1 MNQMALPLGWP
12 AAERQEDFIVA
23 ESNARAVRHLEHWG
37 TWPVMATILAGPRKS
52 GRSLLGRLF
61 AAKSGGRVI
70 DDADRKPEEEL
81 FHAWNAAQDA
91 HRPLLI
97 VADQAPPAWK
107 IKLPDLRTRLA
118 ATPVI
123 TLGDP
128 DDALAAGLIEKLL
141 LQRNL
146 QVPPGLVP
154 WLVPRI
160 ERTHVGIIQAV
171 DALDE
176 AALAKRVRISVKL
189 ARDTFGV
196 KQEDLF

>member
-12 AAERQEDFIVA
+12 ADERQEDFIVS

-37 TWPVMATILAGPRKS
+37 TWPVMATILTGPRKS

-61 AAKSGGRVI
+61 ARKSGGRLI
-70 DDADRKPEEEL
+70 DDGDLRPEEDI
-81 FHAWNAAQDA
+81 FHAWNAAQEA

-97 VADQAPPAWK
+97 VADEPPPAWK
-107 IKLPDLRTRLA
+107 VTLPDLKTRLC
-118 ATPVI
+118 ATPVV
-123 TLGDP
+123 TLSDP
-128 DDALAAGLIEKLL
+128 DDALAARLIEKLL

-146 QVPPGLVP
+146 QVPPDLVP

-160 ERTHVGIIQAV
+160 ERTHIGILQAV

-176 AALAKRVRISVKL
+176 AALAKRVRLSVKL
-189 ARDTFGV
+189 ARDTFGAR
-196 KQEDLF
+196 QEDLF

>member
-1 MNQMALPLGWP
+1 MALPLGWP
-12 AAERQEDFIVA
+12 ADERQEDFIVG
-23 ESNARAVRHLEHWG
+23 ESNARAVKHLEHWG
-37 TWPVMATILAGPRKS
+37 TWPVMATLLVGPRKS

-61 AAKSGGRVI
+61 AKKSGGRLI
-70 DDADRKPEEEL
+70 DDADRRPEEEL
-81 FHAWNAAQDA
+81 FHAWNAAQES

-97 VADQAPPAWK
+97 VADEAPPAWK
-107 IKLPDLRTRLA
+107 IRLPDLKTRLS

-123 TLGDP
+123 GLADP

-154 WLVPRI
+154 WLMPRI
-160 ERTHVGIIQAV
+160 ERTHIGIIQAV

-176 AALAKRVRISVKL
+176 AALAKHVRLSVKL
-189 ARDTFGV
+189 ARDTFAPR
-196 KQEDLF
+196 QEDLF

>member
-1 MNQMALPLGWP
+1 MSQMALPLGWP
-12 AAERQEDFIVA
+12 ADERQEDFIVG
-23 ESNARAVRHLEHWG
+23 ESNARAVKHLEHWG
-37 TWPVMATILAGPRKS
+37 TWPVMATLLVGPRKS

-61 AAKSGGRVI
+61 ARKSGGRLI
-70 DDADRKPEEEL
+70 DDADRRPEEEL
-81 FHAWNAAQDA
+81 FHAWNAAQES

-97 VADQAPPAWK
+97 VADEAPPAWK
-107 IKLPDLRTRLA
+107 VRLPDLRTRLS

-123 TLGDP
+123 SLGDP
-128 DDALAAGLIEKLL
+128 DDELAAGLIEKLL

-160 ERTHVGIIQAV
+160 ERTHIGIIQAV

-176 AALAKRVRISVKL
+176 AALARQVRLSIKL
-189 ARDTFGV
+189 ARDTFGA

>member
-12 AAERQEDFIVA
+12 ADERQEDFIVG
-23 ESNARAVRHLEHWG
+23 ESNARAVKHLEHWG
-37 TWPVMATILAGPRKS
+37 TWPVMATLLVGPRKS

-61 AAKSGGRVI
+61 ARKSGGRLI
-70 DDADRKPEEEL
+70 DDADRRPEEEL
-81 FHAWNAAQDA
+81 FHAWNGAQES
-91 HRPLLI
+91 HKPLLV
-97 VADQAPPAWK
+97 VADQPPPAWK
-107 IKLPDLRTRLA
+107 IRLPDLKTRLS

-123 TLGDP
+123 ALGDP
-128 DDALAAGLIEKLL
+128 DDALAARLIEKLL

-160 ERTHVGIIQAV
+160 ERTHIGIIQAV

-176 AALAKRVRISVKL
+176 AALAKRVRLSIKL
-189 ARDTFGV
+189 ARDTFAA

>member
-12 AAERQEDFIVA
+12 ADERQEDFIVS

-37 TWPVMATILAGPRKS
+37 TWPVMATILTGPRKS

-61 AAKSGGRVI
+61 AGKSGGRLI
-70 DDADRKPEEEL
+70 DDADLRTEEDI
-81 FHAWNAAQDA
+81 FHAWNAAQES
-91 HRPLLI
+91 HKPLLI
-97 VADQAPPAWK
+97 VANDAPPAWRVR
-107 IKLPDLRTRLA
+107 LPDLKTRLS
-118 ATPVI
+118 ATPVV

-154 WLVPRI
+154 WLMPRI
-160 ERTHVGIIQAV
+160 ERTHIGIIQAV
-171 DALDE
+171 DTLDE
-176 AALAKRVRISVKL
+176 AALAKRVRLSVKL
-189 ARDTFGV
+189 ARDTFGA

>member
-12 AAERQEDFIVA
+12 ADERQEDFIVSD
-23 ESNARAVRHLEHWG
+23 SNARAVRHLDHWG
-37 TWPVMATILAGPRKS
+37 AWPVMATILTGPRKS

-61 AAKSGGRVI
+61 ARKSSGQLI
-70 DDADRKPEEEL
+70 DDAERRPEEEL
-81 FHAWNAAQDA
+81 FHAWNAAQEA

-97 VADQAPPAWK
+97 VADRAPPAWK
-107 IKLPDLRTRLA
+107 IRLPDLKTRLS

-123 TLGDP
+123 TLDDP

-160 ERTHVGIIQAV
+160 ERTHIAILQAV

-176 AALAKRVRISVKL
+176 AALARRVRLTVKL
-189 ARDTFGV
+189 ARHMFGAR
-196 KQEDLF
+196 QENLF

>member
-1 MNQMALPLGWP
+1 MSQIALPLGWP
-12 AAERQEDFIVA
+12 ADERQEDFIVTD
-23 ESNARAVRHLEHWG
+23 SNGRAVRHLEHWG
-37 TWPVMATILAGPRKS
+37 TWPVMATILTGPRKS

-61 AAKSGGRVI
+61 ARKSGGRLF
-70 DDADRKPEEEL
+70 DDADQRNEEEL
-81 FHAWNAAQDA
+81 FHAWNAAQEA
-91 HRPLLI
+91 HKPLLI
-97 VADQAPPAWK
+97 VADAAPPAWK
-107 IKLPDLRTRLA
+107 VRLPDLKTRLG

-123 TLGDP
+123 ALADP
-128 DDALAAGLIEKLL
+128 DDDLAAGLIEKLL

-176 AALAKRVRISVKL
+176 AALAKRVRLSVKL
-189 ARDTFGV
+189 ARDTFGA

>member
-12 AAERQEDFIVA
+12 ADERQEDFIVSD
-23 ESNARAVRHLEHWG
+23 SNARAVRHLEHWG
-37 TWPVMATILAGPRKS
+37 AWPVMATILTGPRKS

-61 AAKSGGRVI
+61 ARKSGGKLI
-70 DDADRKPEEEL
+70 DDAERRPEEDL
-81 FHAWNAAQDA
+81 FHAWNAAQEE
-91 HRPLLI
+91 RKPLLI
-97 VADQAPPAWK
+97 VADEAPPVWK
-107 IKLPDLRTRLA
+107 IRLPDLKTRLS
-118 ATPVI
+118 ATPVVS
-123 TLGDP
+123 LGDP

-154 WLVPRI
+154 WLMPRI

-176 AALAKRVRISVKL
+176 AALAKRVRLSVRL
-189 ARDTFGV
+189 ARDTFAP

>member
-1 MNQMALPLGWP
+1 MNQIALPLGWP
-12 AAERQEDFIVA
+12 ADERQEDFIVSD
-23 ESNARAVRHLEHWG
+23 SNARAVRHLEHWG
-37 TWPVMATILAGPRKS
+37 TWPVMATILSGPRKS

-61 AAKSGGRVI
+61 ARKSGGRVI

-81 FHAWNAAQDA
+81 FHAWNAAQEA
-91 HRPLLI
+91 HRPLLL
-97 VADQAPPAWK
+97 VADEAPPAWK
-107 IKLPDLRTRLA
+107 VRLPDLRTRLS

-123 TLGDP
+123 SLGDP
-128 DDALAAGLIEKLL
+128 DDVLAAGLIEKLL

-146 QVPPGLVP
+146 QVPPGLVA
-154 WLVPRI
+154 WLTPRI

>member
-12 AAERQEDFIVA
+12 ADERQEDFIVA
-23 ESNARAVRHLEHWG
+23 DSNARAVKHLEHWG
-37 TWPVMATILAGPRKS
+37 TWPVMATLLVGPRKS

-61 AAKSGGRVI
+61 ARKSGGRMI
-70 DDADRKPEEEL
+70 DDADRRPEEEL
-81 FHAWNAAQDA
+81 FHAWNAAQET
-91 HRPLLI
+91 HKPLLI
-97 VADQAPPAWK
+97 IADEAPPAWK
-107 IKLPDLRTRLA
+107 VRLPDLKTRLS

-123 TLGDP
+123 GLGDP
-128 DDALAAGLIEKLL
+128 DDALAATLIEKLL

-160 ERTHVGIIQAV
+160 ERTHIGIIQAV

-176 AALAKRVRISVKL
+176 AALAKQVRLSLKL
-189 ARDTFGV
+189 ARDTFAA

>member
-1 MNQMALPLGWP
+1 MNQIALPLGWP
-12 AAERQEDFIVA
+12 ADERQEDFIVTD
-23 ESNARAVRHLEHWG
+23 SNARAVRHLEHWG
-37 TWPVMATILAGPRKS
+37 TWPVMATMLTGPRKS

-61 AAKSGGRVI
+61 AKKSNGRVI

-81 FHAWNAAQDA
+81 FHAWNAAQES
-91 HRPLLI
+91 HCPLLL

-107 IKLPDLRTRLA
+107 VRLPDLRTRLS

-123 TLGDP
+123 SLGDP
-128 DDALAAGLIEKLL
+128 DDMLTAGLIEKLL

-146 QVPPGLVP
+146 QVPTGLVP
-154 WLVPRI
+154 WLAPRI
-160 ERTHVGIIQAV
+160 ERTHIGIIQAV

-176 AALAKRVRISVKL
+176 AALAKRVRISVRL

-196 KQEDLF
+196 KQEDFF

>member
-1 MNQMALPLGWP
+1 MSQMALPLGWP
-12 AAERQEDFIVA
+12 ADERQEDFIVG
-23 ESNARAVRHLEHWG
+23 ESNARAVKHLEHWG
-37 TWPVMATILAGPRKS
+37 TWPVMATLLVGPRKS

-61 AAKSGGRVI
+61 AKKSGGRLI
-70 DDADRKPEEEL
+70 DDADRRPEEEL
-81 FHAWNAAQDA
+81 FHAWNAAQES

-97 VADQAPPAWK
+97 VADEAPPAWK
-107 IKLPDLRTRLA
+107 IRLPDLKTRLS

-123 TLGDP
+123 GLADP

-154 WLVPRI
+154 WLMPRI
-160 ERTHVGIIQAV
+160 ERTHIGIIQAV

-176 AALAKRVRISVKL
+176 AALAKHVRLSVKL
-189 ARDTFGV
+189 ARDTFAPR
-196 KQEDLF
+196 QEDLF

>member
-1 MNQMALPLGWP
+1 MSQMGLPLGWP
-12 AAERQEDFIVA
+12 ADERQEDFIVS
-23 ESNARAVRHLEHWG
+23 ESNARAMRHLDHWS
-37 TWPVMATILAGPRKS
+37 TWPVMATILTGPRKS

-61 AAKSGGRVI
+61 ARNSGGRLI
-70 DDADRKPEEEL
+70 DDAERRPEEEL
-81 FHAWNAAQDA
+81 FHAWNAAQET

-97 VADQAPPAWK
+97 VADEAPPAWK
-107 IKLPDLRTRLA
+107 IRLPDLKTRLS

-123 TLGDP
+123 SLGDP
-128 DDALAAGLIEKLL
+128 DDVLVAGLIEKLL

-154 WLVPRI
+154 WLMPRI

-176 AALAKRVRISVKL
+176 AALARKVRLSLKL
-189 ARDTFGV
+189 ARDTFGAR
-196 KQEDLF
+196 QEDLF

>member
-1 MNQMALPLGWP
+1 MSQMALPLGWP
-12 AAERQEDFIVA
+12 AEERQEDFIVSD
-23 ESNARAVRHLEHWG
+23 SNARAVRHLEHWG

-52 GRSLLGRLF
+52 GRSLLARLF
-61 AAKSGGRVI
+61 ARKSGGRVI
-70 DDADRKPEEEL
+70 DDGDRKPEEEL
-81 FHAWNAAQDA
+81 FHAWNAAQEA
-91 HRPLLI
+91 HKPLLI
-97 VADQAPPAWK
+97 VADEAPPAWK
-107 IKLPDLRTRLA
+107 IRLPDLRTRLS
-118 ATPVI
+118 ATPVL

-128 DDALAAGLIEKLL
+128 DDPLAAGLIEKLL

-189 ARDTFGV
+189 ARETFGM